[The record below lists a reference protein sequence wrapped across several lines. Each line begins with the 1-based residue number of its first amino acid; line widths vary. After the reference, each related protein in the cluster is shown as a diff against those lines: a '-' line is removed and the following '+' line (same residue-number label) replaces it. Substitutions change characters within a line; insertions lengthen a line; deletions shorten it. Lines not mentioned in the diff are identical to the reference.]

1 MQSIWTTCWS
11 PSIAR
16 SSSEVDTHTSDNVG
30 LRGKAARRLQGL
42 LLAAF
47 FLSGVT
53 GLVAEVVWGKFLQL
67 SIGATGL
74 AHAVVLATFMGGLAL
89 GNSIFGR
96 LGDRGGSELRLYG
109 ALELGIGLS
118 TVLFPVLFEAFSGVY
133 LQVAASDPMSFW
145 NLVLR
150 IALSASLI
158 LVPST
163 LMGGTLPVLTRL
175 FVRRVEEVG
184 SGVGRLY
191 FINSFGAV
199 IGCGV
204 AGFVLLP
211 ALGLELSIMLPGMVN
226 IAIGLAC
233 LALARGE
240 SGGRVA
246 VTPEEEVIPEVNYS
260 DRQIRLTLVLMFFTG
275 MLTMVYELSW
285 IRLLSLVLGSS
296 VYSFSIMLMTFI
308 AGIAIG
314 SFVVALLMRK
324 DRDALLLLGLAELG
338 VFVSVA
344 LLMPLY
350 ELLPYFFNLFSHVIV
365 RTEGSFGF
373 YQAVKVLLCFGS
385 MALPTIFMGMTLPLA
400 SRICVRR
407 VTLVGTGVG
416 STFSVNTLGNL
427 VGAMV
432 VGHFLI
438 RLVGLQWAML
448 VGMIGSGLLGA
459 AFLALRAPFNRVR
472 LVPLAA
478 VLVVGGLVLVLVPV
492 WHPASLNSGRYR
504 TRNALAGSL
513 EEYRALLDS
522 TEGLYQVDG
531 PDVSV
536 AVLRAKATGHLSMMI
551 NGKPDAATGGDM
563 GTQVL
568 LGQLAV
574 LLHPSPE
581 NALVIGLGSG
591 VTAGAVLTSPVQ
603 HLDVI
608 EIAGEV
614 AEASR
619 LFDFYSGA
627 PLDDE
632 RTTLWVC
639 DARDYL
645 LLNQEQRY
653 DVIISEPS
661 NPWMAGIGN
670 LMTVE
675 FFETA
680 LKVLRDD
687 GLMVQWLHLYEMSP
701 AVLSSILNTY
711 SSVFPHVTVWCP
723 RNADILLLGSRQP
736 LSISQDVLDER
747 LRRPRVQKSLSGWEG
762 GGAIL
767 NGREFLAQQ
776 VMSSARFKEL
786 YPGEG
791 RLNYDFF
798 PFVEYAAPKAFYTGE
813 DMRDF
818 FLLDERF
825 QPRQRSGLLLAR
837 ALGEAVLSDGEL
849 REFIRFFAE
858 GTTQWDDEQM
868 ERLLHH
874 LLVRRLTLHG
884 EGLKLAGER
893 AAVNQILD
901 PYLRRGNL
909 AALGELLLWR
919 QKIAR
924 GQMPAADWS
933 RYRVFEMELL
943 LDNISVFASAESTRY
958 DEAWQRCLELGNSP
972 GELCAERDSLHQAL
986 AWPRAATC
994 P

>member
-1 MQSIWTTCWS
+1 MR
-11 PSIAR
+11 PK
-16 SSSEVDTHTSDNVG
+16 G
-30 LRGKAARRLQGL
+30 GRRLHAL

-47 FLSGVT
+47 FLSGLT

-89 GNSIFGR
+89 GNALFGR
-96 LGDRGGSELRLYG
+96 LGDRGGNELRLYG

-118 TVLFPVLFEAFSGVY
+118 TALFPTMFGAFSSLY
-133 LQVAASDPMSFW
+133 LQVAANDPTSFW

-175 FVRRVEEVG
+175 FVRRIEEVG

-191 FINSFGAV
+191 FVNSFGAV
-199 IGCGV
+199 FGCGI
-204 AGFVLLP
+204 AGFLLMP
-211 ALGLELSIMLPGMVN
+211 ALGLELSIMLPAVVN
-226 IAIGLAC
+226 VAIGLAC
-233 LALARGE
+233 LGWARGKA
-240 SGGRVA
+240 GVA
-246 VTPEEEVIPEVNYS
+246 AATPVEQEEPAPAVSYG
-260 DRQIRLTLVLMFFTG
+260 DGQIRLTLIFMFFTG
-275 MLTMVYELSW
+275 ILTMVYELSW

-296 VYSFSIMLMTFI
+296 VYSFSVMLMTFI
-308 AGIAIG
+308 AGIALG
-314 SFVVALLMRK
+314 SFIVARLMRK

-338 VFVSVA
+338 VCASVA
-344 LLMPLY
+344 LLMPVY
-350 ELLPYFFNLFSHVIV
+350 EVLPYFFNLFSHVIV
-365 RTEGSFGF
+365 RTEGTFAF
-373 YQAVKVLLCFGS
+373 YQVVKVLFCFGA

-400 SRICVRR
+400 SRVCVRKVR
-407 VTLVGTGVG
+407 LVGTGVG
-416 STFSVNTLGNL
+416 STFSINTLGNL

-432 VGHFLI
+432 VGHVLI
-438 RLVGLQWAML
+438 RQVGLQWAML
-448 VGMIGSGLLGA
+448 LGMVGSGLLGA
-459 AFLALRAPFNRVR
+459 AFLALRTPFTRAR
-472 LVPLAA
+472 LVPLVVVMVGVGV
-478 VLVVGGLVLVLVPV
+478 VLLLVPA
-492 WHPASLNSGRYR
+492 WHPAALNSGRYR
-504 TRNALAGSL
+504 ARKALAGSL
-513 EEYRALLDS
+513 AEYRNQLQS
-522 TEGLYQVDG
+522 TEALYQVDG

-536 AVLRAKATGHLSMMI
+536 AVLRSRKSGHLSMMI

-591 VTAGAVLTSPVQ
+591 VTAGAVLTAPVL

-619 LFDFYSGA
+619 LFDPYSGA

-645 LLNQEQRY
+645 LLNQVQRY
-653 DVIISEPS
+653 DVVVSEPS

-680 LKVLRDD
+680 LKVLEDD

-701 AVLSSILNTY
+701 VVLDCILNTF

-736 LSISQDVLDER
+736 LSISLEVLDAR
-747 LRRPRVQKSLSGWEG
+747 LRSPVVQESLGGWEG
-762 GGAIL
+762 GGSIL
-767 NGREFLAQQ
+767 DGMEFLALQ
-776 VMSSARFKEL
+776 VLSSARFKEL
-786 YPGEG
+786 YPGKG

-798 PFVEYAAPKAFYTGE
+798 PFVEYEAPKAFYTGE
-813 DMRDF
+813 DVRDF
-818 FLLDERF
+818 FSLDGRLR
-825 QPRQRSGLLLAR
+825 PRQGNGLLLAR
-837 ALGEAVLSDGEL
+837 ALGERELSDEEL
-849 REFIRFFAE
+849 RGFIRFFSE
-858 GTTQWDDEQM
+858 GKTTWDDGHM
-868 ERLLHH
+868 ERLIHH

-884 EGLKLAGER
+884 DGLKLVGDR
-893 AAVNQILD
+893 VAVDLILD
-901 PYLRRGNL
+901 PYSRRGDH

-933 RYRVFEMELL
+933 RYREFEKQLL
-943 LDNISVFASAESTRY
+943 LHNVSIFASAGTERY
-958 DEAWQRCLELGNSP
+958 DEAWQRSLDLGADP
-972 GELCAERDSLHQAL
+972 GGLCAERTSLRQAL
-986 AWPRAATC
+986 AMPTSDFC